1 MATFQELRS
10 MALEARK
17 ESATERQSKYFR
29 ACDDAFAVITDGVM
43 DKIHSAAKEGRFKYP
58 VYRWTNQSRSKDGAT
73 VIDEATPAEDN
84 AQLYFGNDES
94 GKNGL
99 HIMALLQPTGLKYE
113 DTLLAKLREFFN
125 SQTQTQTEGDGTRQ
139 NHLRVFL
146 QRRPTNPNM
155 CVIFVSWEK
164 TLPNRASVR
173 PASGFVRRPFDKS
186 ERKPAV
192 ERTVEASSAEAGGVA
207 NAEGFKVVVRRGE
220 KKTRGAPVSARR

>member
-29 ACDDAFAVITDGVM
+29 ARDDAFAVITDGVM
-43 DKIHSAAKEGRFKYP
+43 DKIHTAAKEGRFKYP
-58 VYRWTNQSRSKDGAT
+58 VYRWTNQTRSKDG
-73 VIDEATPAEDN
+73 VKEEEATPTDDN

-125 SQTQTQTEGDGTRQ
+125 SQTQQGEGDGARQ

-155 CVIFVSWEK
+155 CAIFVSWEK
-164 TLPNRASVR
+164 ILPNRATVR

-186 ERKPAV
+186 ERKPV
-192 ERTVEASSAEAGGVA
+192 ERVVEATGASEAGA
-207 NAEGFKVVVRRGE
+207 QTATEGFRVVVRRGE
-220 KKTRGAPVSARR
+220 KKTRGAAVSARH

>member
-1 MATFQELRS
+1 
-10 MALEARK
+10 
-17 ESATERQSKYFR
+17 
-29 ACDDAFAVITDGVM
+29 M
-43 DKIHSAAKEGRFKYP
+43 DKIHTAAKEGRFKYP
-58 VYRWTNQSRSKDGAT
+58 VYRWTNQTRSKDG
-73 VIDEATPAEDN
+73 VKEEAPPADDN

-125 SQTQTQTEGDGTRQ
+125 SQTQQGGEGDGPRQ

-155 CVIFVSWEK
+155 CAIFVSWEK
-164 TLPNRASVR
+164 ILPNRANVR

-186 ERKPAV
+186 ERKLAVV
-192 ERTVEASSAEAGGVA
+192 ERTVEATGAEVGAQTT
-207 NAEGFKVVVRRGE
+207 EGFRVVVRRGE
-220 KKTRGAPVSARR
+220 KKTRGAPVSSRH

>member
-29 ACDDAFAVITDGVM
+29 ARDDAFAVITDGVM
-43 DKIHSAAKEGRFKYP
+43 DKIHTAAKEGRFKYP
-58 VYRWTNQSRSKDGAT
+58 VYRWTNQSRSKDG
-73 VIDEATPAEDN
+73 VKEEEATPTDDN

-125 SQTQTQTEGDGTRQ
+125 SQTQQGEGDGARQ

-155 CVIFVSWEK
+155 CAIFVSWEK
-164 TLPNRASVR
+164 ILPNRATVR

-186 ERKPAV
+186 ERKPV
-192 ERTVEASSAEAGGVA
+192 ERVVEATGASEAGA
-207 NAEGFKVVVRRGE
+207 QTATEGFRVVVRRGE
-220 KKTRGAPVSARR
+220 KKTRGAPVSARH

>member
-29 ACDDAFAVITDGVM
+29 ARDDAFAVITDGVM
-43 DKIHSAAKEGRFKYP
+43 DKIHTAAKEGRFKYP
-58 VYRWTNQSRSKDGAT
+58 VYRWTNQVRSKDG
-73 VIDEATPAEDN
+73 VKEEAPPTDDN

-125 SQTQTQTEGDGTRQ
+125 SQTQTPGEGDGPRQ

-155 CVIFVSWEK
+155 CAIFVSWEK
-164 TLPNRASVR
+164 TLPNRATVR

-186 ERKPAV
+186 ERKPV
-192 ERTVEASSAEAGGVA
+192 ERVVEATGAGDAGA
-207 NAEGFKVVVRRGE
+207 QSTAEGFKVVVRRGE
-220 KKTRGAPVSARR
+220 KKTRGGAPVSARR

>member
-17 ESATERQSKYFR
+17 ESATERQAKYFR
-29 ACDDAFAVITDGVM
+29 ARDDAFAVITDGVM
-43 DKIHSAAKEGRFKYP
+43 DKIHTAAKEGRFKYP
-58 VYRWTNQSRSKDGAT
+58 VYRWTNQTRSKDG
-73 VIDEATPAEDN
+73 VKEEEATPADDN
-84 AQLYFGNDES
+84 AKLYFGNDES

-125 SQTQTQTEGDGTRQ
+125 SQTQQGEGDGARQ

-155 CVIFVSWEK
+155 CAIFVSWEK
-164 TLPNRASVR
+164 ILPNRATVR

-186 ERKPAV
+186 ERKPV
-192 ERTVEASSAEAGGVA
+192 DRVVEATEAGA
-207 NAEGFKVVVRRGE
+207 QTATEGFRVVVRRGE

>member
-10 MALEARK
+10 MALDARK

-29 ACDDAFAVITDGVM
+29 ARDDAFSVITSGVM

-58 VYRWTNQSRSKDGAT
+58 VYRWTNQSRSKDD
-73 VIDEATPAEDN
+73 VKEEATPAEDN

-125 SQTQTQTEGDGTRQ
+125 SQTQQGVEGDGPRQ

-155 CVIFVSWEK
+155 CAIFVSWEK
-164 TLPNRASVR
+164 TLPNRANVR
-173 PASGFVRRPFDKS
+173 PASGFVRRLFDKS
-186 ERKPAV
+186 EMKPAV
-192 ERTVEASSAEAGGVA
+192 ERTVEAGVA
-207 NAEGFKVVVRRGE
+207 NAEGFRVVVRRGE
-220 KKTRGAPVSARR
+220 KKTRGASVSTHH

>member
-29 ACDDAFAVITDGVM
+29 ARDDAFAVITDGVM
-43 DKIHSAAKEGRFKYP
+43 DKIHTAAKEGRFKYP
-58 VYRWTNQSRSKDGAT
+58 VYRWTNQSRSKDG
-73 VIDEATPAEDN
+73 VKEEAPPADDN

-125 SQTQTQTEGDGTRQ
+125 SQTQQGEEGDGPRQ

-155 CVIFVSWEK
+155 CAIFVSWEK
-164 TLPNRASVR
+164 ILPNRATVR

-192 ERTVEASSAEAGGVA
+192 ERTVEATGAEAGVQSA
-207 NAEGFKVVVRRGE
+207 AEGFKVVVRRGE
-220 KKTRGAPVSARR
+220 KKTRGGAPVSARR

>member
-17 ESATERQSKYFR
+17 ESATERQAKYFR
-29 ACDDAFAVITDGVM
+29 ARDDAFAVITDGVM
-43 DKIHSAAKEGRFKYP
+43 DKIHTAAKEGRFKYP
-58 VYRWTNQSRSKDGAT
+58 VYRWTNQTRSKDG
-73 VIDEATPAEDN
+73 VKEEAPPADDN

-125 SQTQTQTEGDGTRQ
+125 SQTQTQADGDSARQ

-155 CVIFVSWEK
+155 CAIFVSWEK
-164 TLPNRASVR
+164 ILPNRATVR

-186 ERKPAV
+186 ERKPV
-192 ERTVEASSAEAGGVA
+192 ERVVEATGASEAGSQAV
-207 NAEGFKVVVRRGE
+207 AEGFRVVVRRGE

>member
-17 ESATERQSKYFR
+17 ESASERQTKYFR
-29 ACDDAFAVITDGVM
+29 ARDDAFAVITDGVM

-58 VYRWTNQSRSKDGAT
+58 VYRWTNQSRSKDG
-73 VIDEATPAEDN
+73 VKEEAPPADDN
-84 AQLYFGNDES
+84 SQLYFGNDES

-113 DTLLAKLREFFN
+113 DTLLAKLRDFFN
-125 SQTQTQTEGDGTRQ
+125 SQTQTQIEGDGTRQ

-155 CVIFVSWEK
+155 CAIFVSWEK

-173 PASGFVRRPFDKS
+173 PVSGFVRRPFDKS

-192 ERTVEASSAEAGGVA
+192 ERTVEATGAEAGA
-207 NAEGFKVVVRRGE
+207 ATAEGFKVVVRRGE

>member
-1 MATFQELRS
+1 MATFQELRT

-29 ACDDAFAVITDGVM
+29 ARDDAFAVITDGVM
-43 DKIHSAAKEGRFKYP
+43 DKIHTAAKEGRFKYP
-58 VYRWTNQSRSKDGAT
+58 VYRCTNQTRSKDG
-73 VIDEATPAEDN
+73 VKEEEATPTDDN

-113 DTLLAKLREFFN
+113 DTLLAKLREFYN
-125 SQTQTQTEGDGTRQ
+125 SQTQTQGEGDGARQ

-155 CVIFVSWEK
+155 CAIFVSWEK
-164 TLPNRASVR
+164 ILPNRASVR
-173 PASGFVRRPFDKS
+173 PATGFVGRR
-186 ERKPAV
+186 
-192 ERTVEASSAEAGGVA
+192 
-207 NAEGFKVVVRRGE
+207 
-220 KKTRGAPVSARR
+220 

>member
-29 ACDDAFAVITDGVM
+29 ARDDAFAVITDGVM
-43 DKIHSAAKEGRFKYP
+43 DKIHTAAKEGRFKYP
-58 VYRWTNQSRSKDGAT
+58 VYRWTNQSRSKDG
-73 VIDEATPAEDN
+73 VKEEAPPADDN
-84 AQLYFGNDES
+84 SQLYFGNDES

-125 SQTQTQTEGDGTRQ
+125 SQTQTQGEGDGLRQ

-155 CVIFVSWEK
+155 CAIFVSWEK
-164 TLPNRASVR
+164 ILPNRASVR

-186 ERKPAV
+186 ERKPV
-192 ERTVEASSAEAGGVA
+192 ERVVEATSASEAGVA
-207 NAEGFKVVVRRGE
+207 TATATEGFRVVVRRGD
-220 KKTRGAPVSARR
+220 KKTRGALGSIRR

>member
-17 ESATERQSKYFR
+17 ESATERQAKYFR
-29 ACDDAFAVITDGVM
+29 ARDDAFAVITNGVM

-58 VYRWTNQSRSKDGAT
+58 VYRWMNQTRSKDGVKEEET
-73 VIDEATPAEDN
+73 SAEDN

-125 SQTQTQTEGDGTRQ
+125 SQTQQVDGDGTRQ

-155 CVIFVSWEK
+155 CAIFVSWEK

-173 PASGFVRRPFDKS
+173 PVSGFVRRQFDKS
-186 ERKPAV
+186 ERKSTV
-192 ERTVEASSAEAGGVA
+192 ERTVEATGAEAGVA
-207 NAEGFKVVVRRGE
+207 TAEGFKVVVRRGE

>member
-17 ESATERQSKYFR
+17 ESATERQVKYFR
-29 ACDDAFAVITDGVM
+29 ACDDAFTVITDGVM
-43 DKIHSAAKEGRFKYP
+43 DKIHTAAKEGRFKYP
-58 VYRWTNQSRSKDGAT
+58 VYRWTNQSRSKDG
-73 VIDEATPAEDN
+73 VKEDFPPADDN
-84 AQLYFGNDES
+84 AKLYFGNDES

-125 SQTQTQTEGDGTRQ
+125 SQTQSEGDETRQ

-155 CVIFVSWEK
+155 CAIFVSWEK

-186 ERKPAV
+186 ERKT
-192 ERTVEASSAEAGGVA
+192 TVEATSTGAEAGVA

-220 KKTRGAPVSARR
+220 KKTRGTPISARH

>member
-17 ESATERQSKYFR
+17 ESASERQSKYFR
-29 ACDDAFAVITDGVM
+29 ARDDAFSVITDGVM
-43 DKIHSAAKEGRFKYP
+43 DKIHTAAKEGRFKYP
-58 VYRWTNQSRSKDGAT
+58 VYRWTNQSRSKDG
-73 VIDEATPAEDN
+73 VKEEAPPADDN

-113 DTLLAKLREFFN
+113 DTLLAKLRDFFN
-125 SQTQTQTEGDGTRQ
+125 SQTQQGEGDGARQ

-155 CVIFVSWEK
+155 CAIFVSWEK
-164 TLPNRASVR
+164 ILPNRATVR

-186 ERKPAV
+186 ERKSV
-192 ERTVEASSAEAGGVA
+192 ERVVEATGASEAGGVA
-207 NAEGFKVVVRRGE
+207 TTEGFKVVVRRGE
-220 KKTRGAPVSARR
+220 KKTRGAPVSARH

>member
-1 MATFQELRS
+1 MATFQELRT

-17 ESATERQSKYFR
+17 ESATERQAKYFR
-29 ACDDAFAVITDGVM
+29 ARDDAFAVITDGVM

-58 VYRWTNQSRSKDGAT
+58 VYRWTNQTRSKDGVKEEET
-73 VIDEATPAEDN
+73 SAEDN
-84 AQLYFGNDES
+84 SQLYFGNDES

-125 SQTQTQTEGDGTRQ
+125 SQTQTQGEGDGTRQ

-155 CVIFVSWEK
+155 CAIFVSWEK
-164 TLPNRASVR
+164 ILPNRATVR
-173 PASGFVRRPFDKS
+173 PVSGFVRRPFDKS
-186 ERKPAV
+186 EKKPAVV
-192 ERTVEASSAEAGGVA
+192 ERTVEATSAEAGVA
-207 NAEGFKVVVRRGE
+207 TAEGFRVVVRRGE

>member
-1 MATFQELRS
+1 
-10 MALEARK
+10 
-17 ESATERQSKYFR
+17 
-29 ACDDAFAVITDGVM
+29 M
-43 DKIHSAAKEGRFKYP
+43 DKIHTAAKEGRFKYP
-58 VYRWTNQSRSKDGAT
+58 VYRWTNQSRSKDG
-73 VIDEATPAEDN
+73 VKEEAPPAEDN
-84 AQLYFGNDES
+84 SQLYFGNDES

-113 DTLLAKLREFFN
+113 DTLLAKLRDFFN
-125 SQTQTQTEGDGTRQ
+125 SQTQQGDGDGPRQ

-155 CVIFVSWEK
+155 CAIFVSWEK

-186 ERKPAV
+186 ERKPTV
-192 ERTVEASSAEAGGVA
+192 ERTVEATGAEAGVTT
-207 NAEGFKVVVRRGE
+207 AEGFKVVVRRGE

>member
-29 ACDDAFAVITDGVM
+29 ARDDAFAVITDGVM
-43 DKIHSAAKEGRFKYP
+43 DKIHTAAKEGRFKYP
-58 VYRWTNQSRSKDGAT
+58 VYRWTNQARSKDG
-73 VIDEATPAEDN
+73 VKEEAPPADDN
-84 AQLYFGNDES
+84 AQLYFGNDDT

-125 SQTQTQTEGDGTRQ
+125 SQTQTPGEGDGPRQ

-155 CVIFVSWEK
+155 CAIFVSWEK
-164 TLPNRASVR
+164 ILPNRANVR

-192 ERTVEASSAEAGGVA
+192 ERTVEATATGAEAGVA
-207 NAEGFKVVVRRGE
+207 NAEGFRVVVRRGE
-220 KKTRGAPVSARR
+220 KKTRGATVSARH

>member
-17 ESATERQSKYFR
+17 ESATERQAKYFR
-29 ACDDAFAVITDGVM
+29 ARDDAFAVITDGVM
-43 DKIHSAAKEGRFKYP
+43 DKIHTAAKEGRFKYP
-58 VYRWTNQSRSKDGAT
+58 VYRWTNQSRSKDG
-73 VIDEATPAEDN
+73 VKEEEATPAEDN

-125 SQTQTQTEGDGTRQ
+125 SQTQQGGGEGDGPRQ

-155 CVIFVSWEK
+155 CAIFVSWEK
-164 TLPNRASVR
+164 ILPNRATVR

-186 ERKPAV
+186 ERKPVERAV
-192 ERTVEASSAEAGGVA
+192 EATEAGGVA
-207 NAEGFKVVVRRGE
+207 TTEGFKVVVRRGE
-220 KKTRGAPVSARR
+220 KKTRGGAPVSARR

>member
-17 ESATERQSKYFR
+17 ESATERQAKYFR
-29 ACDDAFAVITDGVM
+29 ARDDAFAVITDGVM
-43 DKIHSAAKEGRFKYP
+43 DKIHTAAKEGRFKYP
-58 VYRWTNQSRSKDGAT
+58 VYRWTNQTRSKDG
-73 VIDEATPAEDN
+73 VKEEEATPTDDN

-125 SQTQTQTEGDGTRQ
+125 SQTQTQVEGDGTRQ

-155 CVIFVSWEK
+155 CAIFVSWEK
-164 TLPNRASVR
+164 ILPNRATVR

-186 ERKPAV
+186 ERKPV
-192 ERTVEASSAEAGGVA
+192 DRVVEATEAGA
-207 NAEGFKVVVRRGE
+207 QTATEGFRVVVRRGE

>member
-29 ACDDAFAVITDGVM
+29 ARDDAFAVITDGVM
-43 DKIHSAAKEGRFKYP
+43 DKIHTAAKEGRFKYP
-58 VYRWTNQSRSKDGAT
+58 VYRWTNQTRSKDG
-73 VIDEATPAEDN
+73 VKEEEATPTDDN

-125 SQTQTQTEGDGTRQ
+125 SQTQQGDGDGARQ

-155 CVIFVSWEK
+155 CAIFVSWEK
-164 TLPNRASVR
+164 ILPNRATVR

-186 ERKPAV
+186 ERKPV
-192 ERTVEASSAEAGGVA
+192 ERVVEATGASEAGA
-207 NAEGFKVVVRRGE
+207 QTATEGFRVVVRRGE
-220 KKTRGAPVSARR
+220 KKTRGAPVSARH